1 MDSVAL
7 IRVIAGVVAVVLV
20 AMIVARRRRM
30 APSKR

>member
-7 IRVIAGVVAVVLV
+7 IRLIAGVVAVVLV

-30 APSKR
+30 APNKH